1 RRGAAIGGH
10 GADLDHQHPPR
21 TGLAK
26 SRAGQVFPVPVATAS
41 REHGHP
47 DGPAGEVW
55 SAVTAIPER
64 ARRVR
69 LGALPTVNGG
79 TTDDGTPRVLAE
91 LATRPPSPLDDD
103 DDDEGAYLDG
113 VTDEM
118 REANRHGRDVGDLVL
133 TDPDPDEDTTSHRT
147 PTRQPWQRW
156 RRPA

>member
-1 RRGAAIGGH
+1 M
-10 GADLDHQHPPR
+10 Q
-21 TGLAK
+21 AK
-26 SRAGQVFPVPVATAS
+26 HSPVPVATAS

-55 SAVTAIPER
+55 SVVTAVPAEQ

-69 LGALPTVNGG
+69 LGELPTVIGG
-79 TTDDGTPRVLAE
+79 TTNDGTPRVLAE

-103 DDDEGAYLDG
+103 DEGAYCDG

-118 REANRHGRDVGDLVL
+118 REANRHGLDVGDIVL
-133 TDPDPDEDTTSHRT
+133 TDPDEDTTSHGA